1 MSRKANREELL
12 ELSIYKKFLLFFG
25 RPVFYYSEDT
35 YGHGM
40 LNRYIA
46 KCKGCGTYFVD
57 YMHGDY
63 PPLRIIPILKLIFR
77 RKAKITNKKT
87 VKTVIKTRR
96 RLECSKCGKWKFIK
110 DKIKLS

>member
-1 MSRKANREELL
+1 MSRKADKEELL
-12 ELSIYKKFLLFFG
+12 MLPIWKKLLLFFG
-25 RPVFYYSEDT
+25 RSVFYYSEDT

-46 KCKGCGTYFVD
+46 KCSCGTYFVD
-57 YMHGDY
+57 CMHGDY

-96 RLECSKCGKWKFIK
+96 RLECSRCGKRKFVK
-110 DKIKLS
+110 DSYEIR